1 VKVNVLGG
9 GRYQADIVGLWQAES
24 KKGEYIT
31 FKFRQQWS
39 LLDGPGKQPLI
50 QTYRVEAAN

>member
-1 VKVNVLGG
+1 VKVSVLGG

-24 KKGEYIT
+24 KKGEYIV
-31 FKFRQQWS
+31 FKFRQQWIMVDS
-39 LLDGPGKQPLI
+39 PGTQPRI